1 MKQMM
6 KYIYVKIIE
15 ESMHTITVLM
25 KIQTRVRRR
34 TNRNSIKLFITEI
47 NSSHQFSP

>member
-15 ESMHTITVLM
+15 ESMHMITVLM
-25 KIQTRVRRR
+25 KIQTIVRRR
-34 TNRNSIKLFITEI
+34 IDSDIIKLFITER